1 MAQILNV
8 FPLTIY
14 VDKISK
20 HEIYKEDFYKL
31 YPKYDYD
38 ESTGAS
44 TVSEGYVD
52 PFIHL
57 EPSLDPLFR
66 EIAGHVR
73 RYIHDTLKFRDIFNI
88 TFTKTW
94 LSRMRDFKEIPLHI
108 HSTSHISFVYYLNVP
123 PNSHKLTFHNPH
135 CSNSLFKTATSD
147 KGDAEKNLV
156 EEYNLLNSNTF
167 FIHPQEGCV
176 ILFPSSVLHGTESVV
191 PNFKGER
198 LAIVGDITLIMK
210 EEYKHFTNGYVDQRY
225 WRQF

>member
-1 MAQILNV
+1 MAQIFNV

-57 EPSLDPLFR
+57 EPSLDPLFS

-73 RYIHDTLKFRDIFNI
+73 SYIHDTLKFRDIFNI

-94 LSRMRDFKEIPLHI
+94 
-108 HSTSHISFVYYLNVP
+108 
-123 PNSHKLTFHNPH
+123 
-135 CSNSLFKTATSD
+135 
-147 KGDAEKNLV
+147 
-156 EEYNLLNSNTF
+156 
-167 FIHPQEGCV
+167 
-176 ILFPSSVLHGTESVV
+176 
-191 PNFKGER
+191 
-198 LAIVGDITLIMK
+198 
-210 EEYKHFTNGYVDQRY
+210 
-225 WRQF
+225 